1 MPKLA
6 RFCSFWFASGYIDG
20 PGCWQSARK
29 LPGADLGGFGP
40 CAKKLG
46 KTRPD
51 TSVLGGYRFRVYRV
65 IEPLRTRCAPR
76 EGAGRPS
83 VDGRKN
89 TEHPP
94 RPRETR
100 NSGGVYGAVLV
111 LCAMSSP
118 RDAKSQKSTFVA
130 SYTRPTNV
138 QRYQSRFQLSNAHI
152 IPFQL
157 GRSAEL

>member
-1 MPKLA
+1 MRKQLK
-6 RFCSFWFASGYIDG
+6 SVENSSGH
-20 PGCWQSARK
+20 
-29 LPGADLGGFGP
+29 LGE
-40 CAKKLG
+40 C
-46 KTRPD
+46 
-51 TSVLGGYRFRVYRV
+51 RFRVYRV

-152 IPFQL
+152 INFQVV
-157 GRSAEL
+157 RSAEIRIRDGSGA